1 MLRGLITDG
10 GYPRDIDDRK
20 RGIYT
25 TTDRTYLRRSEDD
38 RLDAYHRAAR
48 SQRKKAVR
56 ERTRNSVLD
65 VPLLANHAD
74 TEVYTDVFAS
84 EVRED
89 NDVFDT
95 ELVIPR
101 TQHALSSLVV
111 LLIRAVRADE
121 ADRPVESIDD
131 MTTVLGPVIS
141 EIEDGVEEWLNRH
154 RDVTADFELSVSV
167 SKLQAVD
174 ALIEELKLRRTS
186 LPPDEWFETAQV
198 LERAGYDDDEITALI
213 GESPEDDDEQEQSD
227 YPMEQLVS
235 FDVTRLAELYA
246 AGVISEEEYRTSI
259 EQSAKTSD
267 I

>member
-1 MLRGLITDG
+1 MRLITDG
-10 GYPRDIDDRK
+10 GYPREIDDRK
-20 RGIYT
+20 RGILT
-25 TTDRTYLRRSEDD
+25 TSDRTYLRADEDE
-38 RLDAYHRAAR
+38 RLEIHERPGLYQREDAI
-48 SQRKKAVR
+48 R

-74 TEVYTDVFAS
+74 TEVYRDVFAS

-89 NDVFDT
+89 SDMFDT
-95 ELVIPR
+95 ELAIPR
-101 TQHALSSLVV
+101 TQHALSSLIVFF
-111 LLIRAVRADE
+111 IRAVRADE

-131 MTTVLGPVIS
+131 MTTVLAPVIS
-141 EIEDGVEEWLNRH
+141 EIEDGIEEWLNHH
-154 RDVTADFELSVSV
+154 RDVTADFELSLSV
-167 SKLQAVD
+167 SKLQTVD

-198 LERAGYDDDEITALI
+198 LERAGLDNDEITALI
-213 GESPEDDDEQEQSD
+213 GEDPEDDDEQEQSN
-227 YPMEQLVS
+227 YSREELIS

-259 EQSAKTSD
+259 EQSAKTGD

>member
-74 TEVYTDVFAS
+74 TEIYRDVFES
-84 EVRED
+84 DVRED
-89 NDVFDT
+89 SDGFDT
-95 ELVIPR
+95 EVTVPR
-101 TQHALSSLVV
+101 TQHALSSLIVF
-111 LLIRAVRADE
+111 LIRAVRADE
-121 ADRPVESIDD
+121 PDRPVGSIDD
-131 MTTVLGPVIS
+131 MTTVLSPVVD
-141 EIEDGVEEWLNRH
+141 EIEDGIQEWLNRH

-198 LERAGYDDDEITALI
+198 LERAGYDDDEITALL
-213 GESPEDDDEQEQSD
+213 GESPEDDDEQEKSE

-235 FDVTRLAELYA
+235 FDVSRLAELFA
-246 AGVISEEEYRTSI
+246 SGIITKEEHRTALKQKA
-259 EQSAKTSD
+259 ETGD